1 MSRPH
6 IALANIFHVAWR
18 EFREFVSSPLLI
30 SLSIVSP
37 LMMFLLFSYGF
48 SMDVKNMPFSYVDF
62 CRKPASRQYID
73 SFIASGFFDLVAE
86 RLSIEEVQRDLMLD
100 RTRVGIVIPEDFSS
114 RLARDRNAEV
124 QILVNGT
131 NASRAVVVKG
141 YVEGMNAQFNNDLIR
156 DFIRK
161 HYAGMNAELEP
172 VSLLPTTWFNPSLDS
187 NNYIVPGVLG
197 FCIFMFP
204 AMMTAIAL
212 SKEKETG
219 MIFNVYTSPLTR
231 FQYLFGKTLLYLA
244 VSMII
249 FMILFAL
256 TIWHF
261 RVPFHGEFLTLL
273 IITFLYVACAAG
285 MGLLVAVLVRTQV
298 AALLITMIGSFL
310 PAFLYSGFFMPV
322 ESMGPDAQIISMIM
336 PPTYYFSILR
346 LSFLK
351 GVGWS
356 YMLPQTAA
364 LAVIAVAIYGLA
376 VFFFKKRIR

>member
-48 SMDVKNMPFSYVDF
+48 SMDVKDMPFSYVDL